1 MNKEKTAEAK
11 AQPSCQGTSL
21 FRPSL
26 ISDPTVH
33 VVFTPSLLQ
42 IYLGMFVV
50 LQLNFHATG
59 HEPQSCA
66 RYSRQFR
73 LWKARPHHHPD
84 IKRHVLRPIIP
95 GYQNPREALYKH
107 SGIYLPAV
115 HAKASPWMCTKVLH
129 EFRSHGQCTYG
140 GCHQPCPVHRLFV
153 AQKANGF
160 NLAIQ
165 SDQLIQSWSCV
176 NITRHKQYCTLPSDV
191 PPPLPQ

>member
-1 MNKEKTAEAK
+1 MFQIISVVEGKT
-11 AQPSCQGTSL
+11 SS
-21 FRPSL
+21 S
-26 ISDPTVH
+26 S
-33 VVFTPSLLQ
+33 
-42 IYLGMFVV
+42 
-50 LQLNFHATG
+50 
-59 HEPQSCA
+59 
-66 RYSRQFR
+66 
-73 LWKARPHHHPD
+73 
-84 IKRHVLRPIIP
+84 
-95 GYQNPREALYKH
+95 GYQETRPQTYHSWLPKPREALYKH

-153 AQKANGF
+153 SQKANGF